1 MPLDPKALGQALDE
15 DLTLHTTLCRRDAP
29 AFQRAT
35 RSRDELVVACTQESR
50 LFTELSDQTEGA
62 VSLQARPIRFVNI
75 RETGGWGREA
85 AQATPKM
92 AALLAAA
99 RLPDAEPVPTVS
111 YNSEGRLL
119 IIGPLERAEAMAAL
133 VSDALDVT
141 LLPTGGSGQQARQY
155 PVLAGQLQ
163 NLRGWLGA
171 FEVSV
176 STSNPID
183 LDLCTRCNACVAACP
198 EGAIG
203 LDYQVDL
210 SLCQS
215 HRACVK
221 ACEAVGA
228 INFQR
233 DAQERVEA
241 FDLVLDLRDTS
252 VAGPPQDRRHPLG
265 GPGTARVGGTGPGF
279 TQHALPQGYVHLPAT
294 ADALAQVRAV
304 TQLRDLVGEFE
315 KPKFFTYKQK
325 ICAHGRNQSVG
336 CNACVDVCS
345 ASAISSDLK
354 RNQIVVNPNLCVGC
368 GTCTTV
374 CPTGAL
380 SYAYPRASEQ
390 GVKLRTLLATYAKA
404 GGKDAALLL
413 HSQEA
418 GSALV
423 NDLGR
428 LAQLDKTVRGV
439 PARVIPLPL
448 WHTASTG
455 IDLWLTAFAYGARQV
470 WVLMTG
476 EEAPQYH
483 EALREQMAVAES
495 IVQALGYSGRHFK
508 LIEVRDARD
517 LPLLDTELGEA
528 PAQGVTKAA
537 SFAVQPE
544 KRATLDLALDHLLQD
559 SANRT
564 TRTKD
569 AAIALPA
576 ASPFGS
582 LAINRDA
589 CTLCLSCVSACPA
602 SALQDNAE
610 RPQLRFIEKNCVQ
623 CGLCATTCPENAIT
637 LQPRLLLSDERRQ
650 PRVLNEAQP
659 YRCIRC
665 SKPFGTLKG
674 IEVMLAKLSG
684 HAMFQGEALER
695 LKMCGDCRVV
705 DIYTHPGETRIS
717 DL

>member
-1 MPLDPKALGQALDE
+1 MTTLICNCNQTMPLDAKALGQALDE

-35 RSRDELVVACTQESR
+35 RSRDDLVVACTQESR
-50 LFTELSDQTEGA
+50 LFNELSSQTEGA
-62 VSLQARPIRFVNI
+62 VDPDVRPIRFVNI

-85 AQATPKM
+85 KQATAKM

-99 RLPDAEPVPTVS
+99 RLPDAEPVATVT
-111 YNSEGRLL
+111 YKSEGRLL
-119 IIGPLERAEAMAAL
+119 IIGPLEQAEAMAAL
-133 VSDALDVT
+133 VNDALDVT
-141 LLPTGGSGQQARQY
+141 LLATGGSGMQARQY
-155 PVLAGQLQ
+155 PVLAGQLKS
-163 NLRGWLGA
+163 LRGWLGA
-171 FEVSV
+171 FDVTVSA
-176 STSNPID
+176 SNPID

-210 SLCQS
+210 SRCQS

-233 DAQERVEA
+233 DAQEREEK
-241 FDLVLDLRDTS
+241 FDLVLDLR
-252 VAGPPQDRRHPLG
+252 
-265 GPGTARVGGTGPGF
+265 TAPGF
-279 TQHALPQGYVHLPAT
+279 TQHALPQGYVHLPPS
-294 ADALAQVRAV
+294 ADAMAQVRAV

-380 SYAYPRASEQ
+380 SYTYPRASEQ

-404 GGKDAALLL
+404 GGQDAALLL
-413 HSQEA
+413 HSQQA
-418 GSALV
+418 GAALV

-428 LAQLDKTVRGV
+428 MAQLDKTVRGV

-483 EALREQMAVAES
+483 DALREQMAVAES

-517 LPLLDTELGEA
+517 LPALDAELGEA

-559 SANRT
+559 SASRPS
-564 TRTKD
+564 RTKD

-582 LAINRDA
+582 LNVNRDA

-637 LQPRLLLSDERRQ
+637 LQPRLLLSDDRRQ

-659 YRCIRC
+659 YQCIRC

-705 DIYTHPGETRIS
+705 DIYTNPGETRIS

>member
-15 DLTLHTTLCRRDAP
+15 NLTLHTTLCRRDAP
-29 AFQRAT
+29 AFQKAC
-35 RSRDELVVACTQESR
+35 RSRDDLVVACTQESR
-50 LFTELSDQTEGA
+50 LFNELSAQTEAA
-62 VSLQARPIRFVNI
+62 VDLDVRPIRFVNI

-85 AQATPKM
+85 QQATPKM

-119 IIGPLERAEAMAAL
+119 IIGPLERAEALAAL

-163 NLRGWLGA
+163 SLRGWLGA
-171 FEVSV
+171 FEVAV
-176 STSNPID
+176 NASNPID

-210 SLCQS
+210 SLCKS

-233 DAQERVEA
+233 DAQEREEK
-241 FDLVLDLRDTS
+241 FDLVLDLRD
-252 VAGPPQDRRHPLG
+252 A
-265 GPGTARVGGTGPGF
+265 PGF
-279 TQHALPQGYVHLPAT
+279 TQHALPQGYVHLPAS
-294 ADALAQVRAV
+294 ADAMAQVRAV

-325 ICAHGRNQSVG
+325 ICAHGRNEKVG

-345 ASAISSDLK
+345 ASAISSGMATAGPPQGGQRPLGGQRSVGANSSS

-470 WVLMTG
+470 WVLMAG

-559 SANRT
+559 SASRT

-705 DIYTHPGETRIS
+705 DIYTNPGETRIS

>member
-1 MPLDPKALGQALDE
+1 MPLNAKALGEALDE

-29 AFQRAT
+29 AFQKAC
-35 RSRDELVVACTQESR
+35 RSSDDLVVACTQESR
-50 LFTELSDQTEGA
+50 LFTELAEQTEGA
-62 VSLQARPIRFVNI
+62 VSLDVRPIHFVNI

-99 RLPDAEPVPTVS
+99 RLPDAEPVPTVTYKS
-111 YNSEGRLL
+111 AGRLL
-119 IIGPLERAEAMAAL
+119 VIGALEDAERAAAL
-133 VSDALDVT
+133 VADVLDVT
-141 LLPTGGSGQQARQY
+141 LMATGGAGMQARRF
-155 PVLAGQLQ
+155 PVIAGELPQV
-163 NLRGWLGA
+163 RGWLGA
-171 FEVSV
+171 FDVQWT
-176 STSNPID
+176 TSNPID

-198 EGAIG
+198 EDAIG
-203 LDYQVDL
+203 LDYQIDM
-210 SLCQS
+210 SRCQS

-233 DAQERVEA
+233 APQSHSDK
-241 FDLVLDLRDTS
+241 FDLVLDLRKAPAFS
-252 VAGPPQDRRHPLG
+252 
-265 GPGTARVGGTGPGF
+265 
-279 TQHALPQGYVHLPAT
+279 QHAHPQGYVHLPGGLN
-294 ADALAQVRAV
+294 DAAAMQAIIK
-304 TQLRDLVGEFE
+304 LRDLVGEFE

-325 ICAHGRNQSVG
+325 ICAHSRNETVG
-336 CNACVDVCS
+336 CNACVEICS
-345 ASAISSDLK
+345 ALAISSDVK

-368 GTCTTV
+368 GACTTV

-418 GSALV
+418 GAALIS
-423 NDLGR
+423 DLGR
-428 LAQLDKTVRGV
+428 AAALDKTVRGV

-448 WHTASTG
+448 WHTASVG
-455 IDLWLTAFAYGARQV
+455 LDVWLTAFAYGASQV

-476 EEAPQYH
+476 EEAPQYR
-483 EALREQMAVAES
+483 EAVVEQMAVAQA
-495 IVQALGYSGRHFK
+495 IVSGLGYSGQHFK
-508 LIEVRDARD
+508 LIEARDARD
-517 LPLLDTELGEA
+517 LMALDAALGEA
-528 PAQGVTKAA
+528 PAQGVKRRA
-537 SFAVQPE
+537 SFAVQAE
-544 KRATLDLALDHLLQD
+544 KRATVELAIDHLLQD
-559 SANRT
+559 SAAHPQRVQ
-564 TRTKD
+564 
-569 AAIALPA
+569 AGEALALPA
-576 ASPFGS
+576 ASLLGS
-582 LAINRDA
+582 IAVNKDT

-602 SALQDNAE
+602 SALQDNTE

-623 CGLCATTCPENAIT
+623 CGLCASTCPENAIT
-637 LQPRLLLSDERRQ
+637 LTPRLLLSEQRKQ
-650 PRVLNEAQP
+650 LRVLNEAQP
-659 YRCIRC
+659 YQCIRC

-674 IEVMLAKLSG
+674 IEVMLGKLAG

-705 DIYTHPGETRIS
+705 DIYSNPGETRIH